1 MVSLVRFALHR
12 DDELV
17 PYADRVRERF
27 DNWLA
32 QQANTGR
39 TFTPE
44 QRRWLEMM
52 RDHVAQ
58 SLEIDVA
65 DFDYTPFVEEG
76 GLGKAG
82 QVFGG
87 EIGAL
92 VRELNE
98 VLSA

>member
-1 MVSLVRFALHR
+1 MI
-12 DDELV
+12 
-17 PYADRVRERF
+17 
-27 DNWLA
+27 
-32 QQANTGR
+32 
-39 TFTPE
+39 
-44 QRRWLEMM
+44 

-58 SLEIDVA
+58 SLEIGLQ
-65 DFDYTPFVEEG
+65 DFDYTPFVEQG

-87 EIGAL
+87 EFGEL